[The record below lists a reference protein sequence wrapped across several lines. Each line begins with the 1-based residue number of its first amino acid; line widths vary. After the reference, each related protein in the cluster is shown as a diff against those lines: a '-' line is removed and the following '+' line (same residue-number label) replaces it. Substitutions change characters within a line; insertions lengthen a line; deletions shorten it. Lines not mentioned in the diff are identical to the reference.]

1 MGERKRGKK
10 IGKNIKMGR
19 ILKKKFK
26 GGGGKIFLSGHNIY
40 P

>member
-10 IGKNIKMGR
+10 IGKNIKQGR
-19 ILKKKFK
+19 ISKKFK
-26 GGGGKIFLSGHNIY
+26 GGGEDFSQW